1 MERFW
6 LFLAIFVLASCT
18 PEADYNRG
26 YDDGSVV
33 GYNSLCYPRASNIIA
48 GDWNNT
54 NYSEGYADGEADG
67 RAECRAEQR
76 QR

>member
-1 MERFW
+1 M
-6 LFLAIFVLASCT
+6 LATFFLASCT

-33 GYNSLCYPRASNIIA
+33 GYNSLCHPGTSNIIA
-48 GDWNNT
+48 GNWDNG
-54 NYSEGYADGEADG
+54 NYSNGYSDGEADG
-67 RAECRAEQR
+67 REECREEQR